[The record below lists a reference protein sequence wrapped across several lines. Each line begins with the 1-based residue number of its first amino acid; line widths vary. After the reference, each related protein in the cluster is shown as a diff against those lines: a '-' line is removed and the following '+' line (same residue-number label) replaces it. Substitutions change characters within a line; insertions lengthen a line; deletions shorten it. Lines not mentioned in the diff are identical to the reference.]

1 MLTNHYINRK
11 KVMEWLRLG
20 ESQSYRLIESCYGS
34 LISTKAILE
43 LLNRSRRHIAE
54 AVLEIPIDLM
64 KADELVAIPEL
75 ADSGLTARKLL
86 NWTQNR
92 HKKVPPHFRF
102 NQLTVRFSKS
112 LFLKWLDALAA
123 QGRHP

>member
-1 MLTNHYINRK
+1 MGHYVSRK
-11 KVMEWLRLG
+11 NAMEWLRLG
-20 ESQSYRLIESCYGS
+20 ESQSYRLLKSCYGS
-34 LISTKAILE
+34 LINSDAIIN
-43 LLNRSRRHIAE
+43 LLNKSRRYITE
-54 AVLEIPIDLM
+54 TILDIPHDLM
-64 KADELVAIPEL
+64 KAEELVAIPEL

-86 NWTQNR
+86 NWTQHR

-112 LFLKWLDALAA
+112 LFLKWLDALAV

>member
-1 MLTNHYINRK
+1 MGHYVSRK
-11 KVMEWLRLG
+11 NAMEWLRLG
-20 ESQSYRLIESCYGS
+20 ESQSYRLLKSCYGS

-43 LLNRSRRHIAE
+43 LLNRSRRHITE
-54 AVLEIPIDLM
+54 TILDIPHDLM
-64 KADELVAIPEL
+64 KAEELVAIPEL

-86 NWTQNR
+86 NWTQHR

-123 QGRHP
+123 QGRQP